1 MYPKPSDDSPTDFA
15 RRPSSRLPESRKS
28 PPPAHSAAHKNRF
41 ARKRCFP
48 SDLQPGIMPRIPTNR
63 PPIAIRTSTPIRKGS
78 GSEKAG
84 IQENDIVI
92 GINGTVIS
100 NISELNE
107 IKNKCKVGD
116 TVQLTIYRNKKM
128 INVDVVLG
136 ESTEDTSESN
146 DNDQNNNNNNNNN
159 DDYNDYYGNYGNG
172 LGGYN
177 YGYGF

>member
-1 MYPKPSDDSPTDFA
+1 MGEGLGFA
-15 RRPSSRLPESRKS
+15 IPIDEALPIVEDLMKNGYVTGRPSLGISGTDITSAYSSYYGIPQGFLVKS
-28 PPPAHSAAHKNRF
+28 V
-41 ARKRCFP
+41 
-48 SDLQPGIMPRIPTNR
+48 TE
-63 PPIAIRTSTPIRKGS
+63 GS

-159 DDYNDYYGNYGNG
+159 NDGYNGYYGNG
-172 LGGYN
+172 LGGYD

>member
-1 MYPKPSDDSPTDFA
+1 MHIFY
-15 RRPSSRLPESRKS
+15 RCYIV
-28 PPPAHSAAHKNRF
+28 KN
-41 ARKRCFP
+41 ADKCV
-48 SDLQPGIMPRIPTNR
+48 
-63 PPIAIRTSTPIRKGS
+63 
-78 GSEKAG
+78 KAG
-84 IQENDIVI
+84 KEKGNP
-92 GINGTVIS
+92 GNGKGKNGTVIS

-116 TVQLTIYRNKKM
+116 TVQLTIYRNMKM

>member
-1 MYPKPSDDSPTDFA
+1 M
-15 RRPSSRLPESRKS
+15 
-28 PPPAHSAAHKNRF
+28 
-41 ARKRCFP
+41 
-48 SDLQPGIMPRIPTNR
+48 
-63 PPIAIRTSTPIRKGS
+63 
-78 GSEKAG
+78 
-84 IQENDIVI
+84 
-92 GINGTVIS
+92 
-100 NISELNE
+100 
-107 IKNKCKVGD
+107 CKVGD

-159 DDYNDYYGNYGNG
+159 NNDDYNDYYGNYGNG

>member
-1 MYPKPSDDSPTDFA
+1 MSVT
-15 RRPSSRLPESRKS
+15 
-28 PPPAHSAAHKNRF
+28 
-41 ARKRCFP
+41 
-48 SDLQPGIMPRIPTNR
+48 
-63 PPIAIRTSTPIRKGS
+63 KGS

-146 DNDQNNNNNNNNN
+146 DNDQNNDNNNNNNNN

-172 LGGYN
+172 PGGYN